1 MATTVEK
8 IRDLD
13 YDELITLGLIEQDDD
28 LREIFNGE
36 INMPFSI
43 LYRLQKEGR
52 LNDETKELI
61 SSIFQMII
69 LTKKEL
75 IDKYLRLASKDGKI
89 INVSIPI
96 TPIEVIEV
104 IEVISEEEEEEE
116 AEEIEEEVEEPIMD
130 IIKDKVSLKKESDVP
145 RRYGK
150 EKITADILA
159 QGGNANPVQRA
170 MLKVNDLK
178 NIYVNLSARGIKDMV
193 GGTNLLSDEDCRKI
207 VSVITIAERQLSE
220 ILKKKK

>member
-28 LREIFNGE
+28 LRDIFNGE

-61 SSIFQMII
+61 STIFQMII

-75 IDKYLRLASKDGKI
+75 IDKYLRLASNDGKV
-89 INVSIPI
+89 INVSMPI
-96 TPIEVIEV
+96 TPVEVIEA
-104 IEVISEEEEEEE
+104 ITEDEDED
-116 AEEIEEEVEEPIMD
+116 EIEEVVEEPIKDIIKD
-130 IIKDKVSLKKESDVP
+130 IIKDKVSVKKESDIP

-150 EKITADILA
+150 EKITADIVA
-159 QGGNANPVQRA
+159 QGGNAKPVQRA

>member
-28 LREIFNGE
+28 LREIFNDE

-61 SSIFQMII
+61 STIFQMII

-75 IDKYLRLASKDGKI
+75 IDRYLRLASDDGKV
-89 INVSIPI
+89 INVSMSI
-96 TPIEVIEV
+96 TPVEVIEA
-104 IEVISEEEEEEE
+104 ITHEVE
-116 AEEIEEEVEEPIMD
+116 EEIEEVVELSIKD
-130 IIKDKVSLKKESDVP
+130 IIKDKVSVKKESDIP

-150 EKITADILA
+150 EKITADIKA
-159 QGGNANPVQRA
+159 QGGNAKPVQRA